1 MMLQQPEDPVGPY
14 VWFTALV
21 NTFCLARKPKS
32 TLALLGQ
39 LALMLKRSTRRRG
52 AAGRTR
58 NENVGNRFIRSSNR
72 GAAEGRK
79 YYAMRISRNPGIYRS
94 WSKARSLIDGCA
106 GARYKSFSTVAEA
119 MAFILEQFPNATFTK
134 NVNGEYIMD
143 DPSAVNEIVAAAS
156 LKKDKLRG
164 IVFGALEDSD
174 AAGVPYDSIAA
185 ASRLRQLTAAWEADP
200 RSRLPLN
207 PEQQQAF
214 DAIVEGRNVCI
225 TGMSTQSWMGVGKAI
240 GTKRQILSK
249 VRKNAAL
256 RKAWIDTD
264 ALLIEDVSRLSAQL
278 FELIDYISREL
289 RKAPDRPFGGMQVV
303 LCGDFYEL
311 PPVLSGAI
319 SCPDCGQSHR
329 LGFEKENM
337 TAHQPGAIL
346 ECINED
352 CGKLFQNT
360 WTMFAFEAPAWST
373 DEIIHIDLL
382 RTYMGDTRL
391 ATLISELRAGMTT
404 DETSKMLAS
413 RAQTMDAVITTE
425 TVNITPTE
433 EDASNINM
441 LCISALTTSMAVF
454 EASDT
459 VIKSF
464 DFSSR
469 GQLREGPVDESLVL
483 KRGAMVILLPE
494 RHGTQMRPRLGRICG
509 FVAPSPE
516 MQAQISARLARGLE
530 AVRDAMLE
538 WISKHQLLPQVILEP
553 FEEQLAPG
561 AALAGGDLGS
571 GAGPSGGAGPSIE
584 KPDTLTA
591 KKRGRPRTWTVTF
604 KDRLVAWRIQLPLRL
619 AYAVSLDKSAGLV
632 FPRIRLTSAHRW
644 GPGQAHAALYRSATV
659 EGLHLYYMHDSSFE
673 PTHQVVAFMATC
685 GMQPFSTAITS
696 RVLPDTDAN
705 EQDSKGH
712 GRGKSKKPVSRIIGR
727 ISKRPRTV
735 GVPVESVS
743 FAKLLQ
749 SPDIAA
755 PAADEETQSPAGD
768 SKAARF
774 KVATDPND
782 TPGIADDPRPGHDG
796 STAGDKAAST
806 HTGSEPKQP
815 PESQATTER
824 VDSSPALGDAA
835 RPSQV
840 DPSSLASAESAAGAV
855 EPVQPRAPSSRGRS
869 RGRGAAGAA
878 RGTRHRTGG
887 RRAKAAA
894 SSSRANSEA
903 SAAAAEQAS
912 GKRDLSPSH
921 ASGIE
926 FHRRK
931 SHRSSSL
938 SPSLSDSALLAASTA
953 KMASEMALQQQSL
966 LPMGL
971 SGLDPSGEP
980 LFTMAGQHIHELHA
994 SPGESL
1000 GRPSSHI
1007 CATDAD
1013 GAALRGKAV
1022 RRDRDLQALDASGRS
1037 LHGRVSIRESLSGAA
1052 ASTAAAG
1059 EVDMSAKTSS
1069 EQLRPSSRSVAQS
1082 HVQTQQK
1089 RLHKNRGGSISPANA
1104 AVRAMMRLPAGSAS
1118 ASSSRGVGPYYQP
1131 NPYLQGVSLKKVVS
1145 TRALSRGVKATPAS
1159 SASAMAADV
1168 PSRNASSGTSPSA
1181 PLVAEHLRPPLHPPT
1196 PDHGYIQRLQ
1206 QQVQGDIFRRRH
1218 SFDASMGL
1226 GSGGSGAS
1234 SSSASTSGFGMLVGS
1249 SLDPMDLAQMPLAM
1263 TLGGQVF
1270 PRVQGFAAS
1279 GSGIS
1284 GVSDIGDMGDMGDAM
1299 ILAASPGS
1307 SHQRYH
1313 QPPLQMAQAQHQG
1326 SQQRIEH
1333 LQSQMADIGAMGAGF
1348 GIPGFAFDMPSW
1360 DPDGIAGSGSI
1371 ATSSASSAGASAAAQ
1386 TGVSLAMLSPPMPP
1400 PAAAGSSPRSP
1411 QTSDQM

>member
-39 LALMLKRSTRRRG
+39 LALMLKRSTRDIQPSHG
-52 AAGRTR
+52 TKCTLSESLAHT
-58 NENVGNRFIRSSNR
+58 
-72 GAAEGRK
+72 AEGRK

-225 TGMSTQSWMGVGKAI
+225 TGMRATGKQTLMLHVKLHFTRSHRVFAPTSACAMRSLMRGLESTQSWMGVGKAI

-425 TVNITPTE
+425 TSTELPPPSPNAGPSNAPEEHQQQHQGPPQSPSPEQQQLFQQQLVGKTVQNTTATFSVNITPTE

-584 KPDTLTA
+584 SAGGPHSENPTRLQPRSAAVCAPATVVTIE
-591 KKRGRPRTWTVTF
+591 PRTWTVTF

-712 GRGKSKKPVSRIIGR
+712 GRGKSKKPV
-727 ISKRPRTV
+727 
-735 GVPVESVS
+735 
-743 FAKLLQ
+743 
-749 SPDIAA
+749 
-755 PAADEETQSPAGD
+755 
-768 SKAARF
+768 
-774 KVATDPND
+774 
-782 TPGIADDPRPGHDG
+782 
-796 STAGDKAAST
+796 
-806 HTGSEPKQP
+806 
-815 PESQATTER
+815 
-824 VDSSPALGDAA
+824 
-835 RPSQV
+835 
-840 DPSSLASAESAAGAV
+840 DPSSLAGT
-855 EPVQPRAPSSRGRS
+855 PR
-869 RGRGAAGAA
+869 
-878 RGTRHRTGG
+878 
-887 RRAKAAA
+887 K
-894 SSSRANSEA
+894 
-903 SAAAAEQAS
+903 
-912 GKRDLSPSH
+912 
-921 ASGIE
+921 
-926 FHRRK
+926 
-931 SHRSSSL
+931 
-938 SPSLSDSALLAASTA
+938 
-953 KMASEMALQQQSL
+953 
-966 LPMGL
+966 
-971 SGLDPSGEP
+971 
-980 LFTMAGQHIHELHA
+980 
-994 SPGESL
+994 
-1000 GRPSSHI
+1000 
-1007 CATDAD
+1007 
-1013 GAALRGKAV
+1013 
-1022 RRDRDLQALDASGRS
+1022 
-1037 LHGRVSIRESLSGAA
+1037 
-1052 ASTAAAG
+1052 
-1059 EVDMSAKTSS
+1059 
-1069 EQLRPSSRSVAQS
+1069 
-1082 HVQTQQK
+1082 
-1089 RLHKNRGGSISPANA
+1089 
-1104 AVRAMMRLPAGSAS
+1104 
-1118 ASSSRGVGPYYQP
+1118 
-1131 NPYLQGVSLKKVVS
+1131 
-1145 TRALSRGVKATPAS
+1145 
-1159 SASAMAADV
+1159 
-1168 PSRNASSGTSPSA
+1168 
-1181 PLVAEHLRPPLHPPT
+1181 
-1196 PDHGYIQRLQ
+1196 
-1206 QQVQGDIFRRRH
+1206 
-1218 SFDASMGL
+1218 
-1226 GSGGSGAS
+1226 GSG
-1234 SSSASTSGFGMLVGS
+1234 
-1249 SLDPMDLAQMPLAM
+1249 
-1263 TLGGQVF
+1263 
-1270 PRVQGFAAS
+1270 
-1279 GSGIS
+1279 
-1284 GVSDIGDMGDMGDAM
+1284 
-1299 ILAASPGS
+1299 
-1307 SHQRYH
+1307 
-1313 QPPLQMAQAQHQG
+1313 
-1326 SQQRIEH
+1326 
-1333 LQSQMADIGAMGAGF
+1333 
-1348 GIPGFAFDMPSW
+1348 
-1360 DPDGIAGSGSI
+1360 
-1371 ATSSASSAGASAAAQ
+1371 
-1386 TGVSLAMLSPPMPP
+1386 
-1400 PAAAGSSPRSP
+1400 
-1411 QTSDQM
+1411 